1 MYYIYGLKNPITNQ
15 LFYIGK
21 GKKSNNRHKDH
32 LTERRGKENK
42 LRWKEICN
50 IRQKGLEPV
59 IEILIDNM
67 SDEKEAY
74 NTETKLIKKYGKRID
89 GSGILTNILDDA
101 RPPSWKGRKKSAEH
115 RANLSKSHQGKIL
128 SNETKRKIIETKKKN
143 GTLKSGMEGKTH
155 SNESR
160 LKISQSKTN
169 VPMSIDSS
177 IKKSLKLKGK
187 PWSEARRLAAQT
199 QQKPGPKTNDS
210 K

>member
-50 IRQKGLEPV
+50 IRKQGLEPLV
-59 IEILIDNM
+59 EMLLDNID
-67 SDEKEAY
+67 DESFAY
-74 NTETKLIKKYGKRID
+74 ETESKLIQKYGKIID

-101 RPPSWKGRKKSAEH
+101 RPPSWKGREKTPEH
-115 RANLSKSHQGKIL
+115 RAALSRAHQGKKL
-128 SNETKRKIIETKKKN
+128 SDETKRKIIETKTKN
-143 GTLKSGMEGKTH
+143 GTFKSGMEGKNHTD
-155 SNESR
+155 ETR
-160 LKISQSKTN
+160 VKISKSKSN

-199 QQKPGPKTNDS
+199 QRKSGPKS

>member
-42 LRWKEICN
+42 LRWREICN

-74 NTETKLIKKYGKRID
+74 NTETKLI
-89 GSGILTNILDDA
+89 NDA

-155 SNESR
+155 SHESR